1 MGRQRC
7 AGRLQWLSLCLVGGT
22 AEALRCQP
30 GLLRCWD
37 CGCDGNM
44 TIVILY
50 RNKWIFGKIRVI
62 MMLLSEMRVTMAL
75 EYRKIV
81 NKNEFSE
88 RGWIY
93 GSYQSGCG
101 CSGWYVG
108 GSVEGVFL
116 L

>member
-1 MGRQRC
+1 M
-7 AGRLQWLSLCLVGGT
+7 
-22 AEALRCQP
+22 
-30 GLLRCWD
+30 CWE

-75 EYRKIV
+75 KYRKIA

-88 RGWIY
+88 RG
-93 GSYQSGCG
+93 
-101 CSGWYVG
+101 
-108 GSVEGVFL
+108 
-116 L
+116 

>member
-1 MGRQRC
+1 M
-7 AGRLQWLSLCLVGGT
+7 LS
-22 AEALRCQP
+22 ALI
-30 GLLRCWD
+30 WD
-37 CGCDGNM
+37 VTN
-44 TIVILY
+44 VILY
-50 RNKWIFGKIRVI
+50 RNKWIFDVI
-62 MMLLSEMRVTMAL
+62 HAIMVLLSEMRVTVTA
-75 EYRKIV
+75 EYYKIT

-88 RGWIY
+88 RGWSY

>member
-1 MGRQRC
+1 MPRIAFDASADG
-7 AGRLQWLSLCLVGGT
+7 LCGY
-22 AEALRCQP
+22 AYN
-30 GLLRCWD
+30 

-50 RNKWIFGKIRVI
+50 RNKWIFDKIRVI

-75 EYRKIV
+75 KYRKIV

>member
-1 MGRQRC
+1 MVGRLRRC
-7 AGRLQWLSLCLVGGT
+7 AVSLDCGC
-22 AEALRCQP
+22 AEIADVL
-30 GLLRCWD
+30 G

-62 MMLLSEMRVTMAL
+62 MMLLSEMRVTIAL

>member
-1 MGRQRC
+1 MTVGCGSSALRGTT
-7 AGRLQWLSLCLVGGT
+7 AVVEFGVGGWDGGG
-22 AEALRCQP
+22 AALSA
-30 GLLRCWD
+30 WD
-37 CGCDGNM
+37 YNM

-62 MMLLSEMRVTMAL
+62 MMLLSEMRVTIAL

>member
-1 MGRQRC
+1 
-7 AGRLQWLSLCLVGGT
+7 
-22 AEALRCQP
+22 
-30 GLLRCWD
+30 
-37 CGCDGNM
+37 M

-81 NKNEFSE
+81 NRMNFQKGLDLWVLV
-88 RGWIY
+88 RAA
-93 GSYQSGCG
+93 
-101 CSGWYVG
+101 VG
-108 GSVEGVFL
+108 AAGGTLADRVEGVFL

>member
-1 MGRQRC
+1 M
-7 AGRLQWLSLCLVGGT
+7 LS
-22 AEALRCQP
+22 ALI
-30 GLLRCWD
+30 WD
-37 CGCDGNM
+37 VTN
-44 TIVILY
+44 VILY

-62 MMLLSEMRVTMAL
+62 MMLLSEMRVTIAL
-75 EYRKIV
+75 KYRKIV

>member
-1 MGRQRC
+1 M
-7 AGRLQWLSLCLVGGT
+7 A
-22 AEALRCQP
+22 
-30 GLLRCWD
+30 
-37 CGCDGNM
+37 
-44 TIVILY
+44 IVILY

-62 MMLLSEMRVTMAL
+62 MMLLSEMRVTIAL

-88 RGWIY
+88 RGRVY
-93 GSYQSGCG
+93 GSYQSGCWRSRG
-101 CSGWYVG
+101 YDG

>member
-1 MGRQRC
+1 MPAQMDCVDVPRI
-7 AGRLQWLSLCLVGGT
+7 AFDAS
-22 AEALRCQP
+22 AD
-30 GLLRCWD
+30 GLYGYAYN

-50 RNKWIFGKIRVI
+50 RNKWIFDKIRVI

>member
-1 MGRQRC
+1 M
-7 AGRLQWLSLCLVGGT
+7 A
-22 AEALRCQP
+22 
-30 GLLRCWD
+30 
-37 CGCDGNM
+37 
-44 TIVILY
+44 IVILY

-108 GSVEGVFL
+108 GSVDGVFL
-116 L
+116 LCGYGLRSDGCEGDEEVFFQVFQ

>member
-1 MGRQRC
+1 MVGRLRRC
-7 AGRLQWLSLCLVGGT
+7 AVSLDCGC
-22 AEALRCQP
+22 AEIADVL
-30 GLLRCWD
+30 GW
-37 CGCDGNM
+37 GCDGNM

-62 MMLLSEMRVTMAL
+62 MMLLSEMRVTIAL

>member
-1 MGRQRC
+1 M
-7 AGRLQWLSLCLVGGT
+7 LS
-22 AEALRCQP
+22 ALI
-30 GLLRCWD
+30 WD
-37 CGCDGNM
+37 VTN
-44 TIVILY
+44 VILY
-50 RNKWIFGKIRVI
+50 RNKWIFDVI
-62 MMLLSEMRVTMAL
+62 HAIMVLLSEMRVTMAL

-108 GSVEGVFL
+108 GSVEGGFL

>member
-1 MGRQRC
+1 M
-7 AGRLQWLSLCLVGGT
+7 
-22 AEALRCQP
+22 
-30 GLLRCWD
+30 CWE

-62 MMLLSEMRVTMAL
+62 MMLLSEMRVTIAL

-88 RGWIY
+88 R
-93 GSYQSGCG
+93 GCG

>member
-1 MGRQRC
+1 M
-7 AGRLQWLSLCLVGGT
+7 LS
-22 AEALRCQP
+22 ALI
-30 GLLRCWD
+30 WD
-37 CGCDGNM
+37 VTN
-44 TIVILY
+44 VILY

-88 RGWIY
+88 RGRVY
-93 GSYQSGCG
+93 GSYQSGCWRSRG
-101 CSGWYVG
+101 YDG

>member
-1 MGRQRC
+1 MCWDCGC
-7 AGRLQWLSLCLVGGT
+7 AGIADVLG
-22 AEALRCQP
+22 LRM
-30 GLLRCWD
+30 CWE

-81 NKNEFSE
+81 NKNEF
-88 RGWIY
+88 
-93 GSYQSGCG
+93 
-101 CSGWYVG
+101 
-108 GSVEGVFL
+108 
-116 L
+116 

>member
-1 MGRQRC
+1 M
-7 AGRLQWLSLCLVGGT
+7 LS
-22 AEALRCQP
+22 ALI
-30 GLLRCWD
+30 WD
-37 CGCDGNM
+37 VTN
-44 TIVILY
+44 VILY
-50 RNKWIFGKIRVI
+50 RNKWIFDVI
-62 MMLLSEMRVTMAL
+62 HAIMVLLSEMRVTVTA
-75 EYRKIV
+75 EYYKIT

-88 RGWIY
+88 RGWVY